1 MKKDVFTGSAVA
13 LITPF
18 NDDLSVNYEAL
29 GEIID
34 FQIENKT
41 DAILVCG
48 TTGESAALSD
58 EEHKKVIEYAVKKV
72 GGRVPVIAGAG
83 SNDTSYSVQL
93 SQHAQSAGV
102 DTLLLVTPYYN
113 KTTQPGLVNHYAYI
127 ANSVSLP
134 IILYS
139 VPSRTGLNITP
150 WACKELSKIEN
161 IVAIKEASSNIEQ
174 IAEIAASCP
183 DFTIYSGNDDQVIP
197 IMSLGGKGVISVL
210 SNICPKETHDM
221 CQKFLEG
228 DLEGARAL
236 QFKYFGLVKALFSEV
251 NPIPVKAAM
260 NLMGLNAGPLR
271 MPLCEISE
279 AAKSKLK
286 DEMKKVGLI

>member
-1 MKKDVFTGSAVA
+1 MNDTVFTGSAVA

-18 NDDLSVNYEAL
+18 NDDLSVNYDAL
-29 GEIID
+29 GQIID
-34 FQIENKT
+34 FQIENHT
-41 DAILVCG
+41 DAILICG

-72 GGRVPVIAGAG
+72 NGRVPVIAGAG
-83 SNDTSYSVQL
+83 SNDTNYSVQL

-102 DTLLLVTPYYN
+102 DALLLVTPYYN
-113 KTTQPGLVNHYAYI
+113 KTTQQGLVNHYSYI

-150 WACKELSKIEN
+150 WACKQLSQINN

-174 IAEIAASCP
+174 IAQIAAECP
-183 DFTIYSGNDDQVIP
+183 DFTIYSGNDDQVVP

-210 SNICPKETHDM
+210 ANICPKETHDM
-221 CQKFLEG
+221 CEKFLKG
-228 DLEGARAL
+228 DLEGARAI
-236 QFKYFGLVKALFSEV
+236 QFKYFGLIKALFCEV

-260 NLMGLNAGPLR
+260 NLMGFNVGSLR
-271 MPLCEISE
+271 MPLCEISDS
-279 AAKSKLK
+279 AKSRLK
-286 DEMKKVGLI
+286 EEMKKVGLI